1 MKALVNFEIAED
13 FAKITGVSTVALKPY
28 KKLSPPVAAHPDML
42 FCILDKTV
50 FCYEDYVTE
59 NNLYNVIRDEGYDL
73 VFVSCE
79 CGQKYPSDVSL
90 NVLVMGKRIFCNVKH
105 TAKEIIDYA
114 SANGYIVHHV
124 KQGYCACSTL
134 VVDENT
140 AITSDIGMK
149 KALLDAGKYAL
160 MVKNCDIILHGYDCG
175 FIGGATGNIGG
186 SVCIFG
192 NYNTMADGETIAKLL
207 KEKNL
212 TLKSISSGRV
222 CDFGGIK
229 VL

>member
-1 MKALVNFEIAED
+1 MKALVNCEIAKE
-13 FAKITGVSTVALKPY
+13 FAKITGVNTVELKPY
-28 KKLSPPVAAHPDML
+28 KKLSPPVSAHADML

-59 NNLYNVIRDEGYDL
+59 NNLYDIIRGEGYDL

-79 CGQKYPSDVSL
+79 CGQEYPSDVSL
-90 NVLVMGKRIFCNVKH
+90 NVLVMGKTIFCNVKH

-114 SANGYIVHHV
+114 NANGYTVCHV

-140 AITSDIGMK
+140 AVTSDIGMER
-149 KALLDAGKYAL
+149 ALLAVGKDVL
-160 MVKNCDIILHGYDCG
+160 LVENRDIILSGYDCG

-186 SVCIFG
+186 SVCFFG
-192 NYNTMADGETIAKLL
+192 NCKAMADGEKISKLL
-207 KEKNL
+207 YDKNIDI
-212 TLKSISSGRV
+212 KPISTGRV